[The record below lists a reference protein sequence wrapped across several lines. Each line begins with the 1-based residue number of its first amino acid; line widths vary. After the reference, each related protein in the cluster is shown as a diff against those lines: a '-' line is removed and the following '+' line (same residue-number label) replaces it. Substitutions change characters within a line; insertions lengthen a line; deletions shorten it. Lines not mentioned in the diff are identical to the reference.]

1 VVRTTGLY
9 GGATCTVDLCGDAGR
24 SRTAG
29 TLPSLL
35 PSSFSSSTER
45 IRAGAGAATVPTTK
59 YGVLTPP
66 VGEGVGGGK

>member
-1 VVRTTGLY
+1 MGEGSGVVCTAGLY
-9 GGATCTVDLCGDAGR
+9 GSTACTVDLCGDAGR

-45 IRAGAGAATVPTTK
+45 IHAGAGAATVPTN
-59 YGVLTPP
+59 
-66 VGEGVGGGK
+66 E